1 MKDQWGH
8 EVVDSE
14 TQRLRAELTEV
25 KKERDE
31 LAVETKKQKGIIFGE
46 RKFSESLCNDLRIKL
61 AEVEKERDKLKNTLK
76 LIGNLLEE
84 KLFAADDAVFVIK
97 KTLAKLE
104 G

>member
-1 MKDQWGH
+1 MKLN
-8 EVVDSE
+8 V
-14 TQRLRAELTEV
+14 TEISALF
-25 KKERDE
+25 E
-31 LAVETKKQKGIIFGE
+31 
-46 RKFSESLCNDLRIKL
+46 ESATLLNRL
-61 AEVEKERDKLKNTLK
+61 AEVEKERDELKNTLK